1 MTQKR
6 VALHTLGCK
15 LNVAESSTLGR
26 QFAERG
32 YRVVDIDEPAEVCVI
47 NTCSVTERADRECRQ
62 IVRRAL
68 KHSPTAYVIVTG
80 CYAQL
85 RPDEIEAIP
94 GVDLVLGT
102 NEKLSL
108 FDYVDGLEK
117 NATPKVHVSRIE
129 EVTAFQAASSVGFE
143 DRTRAFLKIQDGCDY
158 ACSFCTIPR
167 ARGESRSTDV
177 LTTLENAR
185 NVVAAGY
192 REIVLT
198 GVNVGDYGKKI
209 GTNLL
214 QLLQKLVQLDG
225 LNRIRVSSIEPNLLT
240 DELLDFWLAEPKL
253 CKHFHI
259 PLQAGSDELLG
270 GMRRRYRR
278 AWYADRV
285 SAIKSAYQHA
295 AIGADVI
302 IGFPGETDQLFEES
316 YQLLVDLPL
325 SYLHVFT
332 YSERPNTPAA
342 SFAEQVEPRIR
353 FERSERV
360 RNLAVRKRR
369 AFYESFVGRDVRV
382 LFESQRERGWMT
394 GLSDEYVRVNVETPY
409 DLTNQIYSVII
420 TQAKGDVC
428 IGQLIDPSSL
438 NEPSHLPSIEVQP
451 CV

>member
-1 MTQKR
+1 MSQKR
-6 VALHTLGCK
+6 IALHTLGCK
-15 LNVAESSTLGR
+15 LNFAESSTIGR
-26 QFAERG
+26 QFAQRG
-32 YRVVDIDEPAEVCVI
+32 YRVVEIDEPAEVCVI
-47 NTCSVTERADRECRQ
+47 NTCSVTDRADRECRQ

-68 KHSPTAYVIVTG
+68 KHSPDAYIVVTG

-85 RPDEIEAIP
+85 RPNEIAAIP
-94 GVDLVLGT
+94 GVDMVLGT

-108 FDYVDGLEK
+108 FDFVDGLEK
-117 NATPKVHVSRIE
+117 RSKPKIRVSRIE
-129 EVTAFQAASSVGFE
+129 EVTSFQSASSIGFE

-158 ACSFCTIPR
+158 TCSFCTIPR

-177 LTTLENAR
+177 VATVAQAH
-185 NVVAAGY
+185 NVVATGY

-214 QLLQKLVQLDG
+214 QLLRELVKVEG
-225 LNRIRVSSIEPNLLT
+225 LERIRVSSIEPNLLT

-278 AWYADRV
+278 TWYADRV
-285 SAIKSAYQHA
+285 FAIKSACHHA

-302 IGFPGETDQLFEES
+302 IGFPGETEQLFEES
-316 YQLLVDLPL
+316 YQFLVDLPL
-325 SYLHVFT
+325 SYMHVFT

-342 SFAEQVEPRIR
+342 AFAEQVEPRIR

-360 RNLAVRKRR
+360 RNLAARKRR
-369 AFYESFVGRDVRV
+369 AFYESFVGGELQV

-394 GLSDEYVRVNVETPY
+394 GVSDEFVRVNVETPF
-409 DLTNQIYSVII
+409 DLTNQIQSVNI
-420 TQAKGDVC
+420 TQVKGDAC
-428 IGQLIDPSSL
+428 IGHLVDTSL
-438 NEPSHLPSIEVQP
+438 FIEPLHTPRIEVQP